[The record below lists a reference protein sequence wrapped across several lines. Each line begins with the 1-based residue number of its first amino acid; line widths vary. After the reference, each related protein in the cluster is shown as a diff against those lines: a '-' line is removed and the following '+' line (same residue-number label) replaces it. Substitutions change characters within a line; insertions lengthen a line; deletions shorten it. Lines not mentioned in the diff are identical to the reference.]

1 MHTQMVSV
9 VFTLLLAT
17 HFAEGIFFPAAAV
30 VPGAVAA
37 TGATAIATSIAPN
50 LLGIAGAAAGA
61 KILGLGALA
70 LANRRGGG
78 GGGRNRRRRT
88 RFRGRRD
95 VDSEGE
101 DSTVQEEIDSS
112 PYIKIIHE
120 LEPEECMR
128 KMICSLA
135 ASNKQDNPILFAF
148 GNNLE
153 KSSIDKDAFKIGFD
167 YKIAAKFG
175 SYVKDIRKCEIRY
188 KCSIGTDQ
196 LLDIANL

>member
-1 MHTQMVSV
+1 MHIQTVSV
-9 VFTLLLAT
+9 IFTLLLAT
-17 HFAEGIFFPAAAV
+17 HFAEGFFFPAAVA

-78 GGGRNRRRRT
+78 GRNRRRRT

-101 DSTVQEEIDSS
+101 DSTVQAEIDSS

-167 YKIAAKFG
+167 YKTAAKVG
-175 SYVKDIRKCEIRY
+175 SYVKDIRKCEVRY
-188 KCSIGTDQ
+188 KCSIGINQ

>member
-1 MHTQMVSV
+1 MHIQTVSV

-17 HFAEGIFFPAAAV
+17 HFAEGIFFPTAAV

-37 TGATAIATSIAPN
+37 TGATAIATSVAPN
-50 LLGIAGAAAGA
+50 LIGIIGAAAGA
-61 KILGLGALA
+61 KLLGLGALA
-70 LANRRGGG
+70 LANRG
-78 GGGRNRRRRT
+78 GGGRNGRRRP

-101 DSTVQEEIDSS
+101 DSKVQEEIDSS

-148 GNNLE
+148 GNNSEEL
-153 KSSIDKDAFKIGFD
+153 SIDKDAFKIGFD
-167 YKIAAKFG
+167 YKTAAKVG

-188 KCSIGTDQ
+188 KCSIGINQ

>member
-1 MHTQMVSV
+1 MHIQTVSV
-9 VFTLLLAT
+9 VFTLLLAI
-17 HFAEGIFFPAAAV
+17 HFAEGIFFPTAAV

-37 TGATAIATSIAPN
+37 TGATAIATSVAPN
-50 LLGIAGAAAGA
+50 LIGIIGAAAGA
-61 KILGLGALA
+61 KLLGLGALA
-70 LANRRGGG
+70 LANRG
-78 GGGRNRRRRT
+78 GGGRNRRRRP

-101 DSTVQEEIDSS
+101 DSKVQEDIDSS

-148 GNNLE
+148 GNNSEEL
-153 KSSIDKDAFKIGFD
+153 SIDKDAFKIGFD
-167 YKIAAKFG
+167 YKTAAKVG

-188 KCSIGTDQ
+188 KCSIGINQ